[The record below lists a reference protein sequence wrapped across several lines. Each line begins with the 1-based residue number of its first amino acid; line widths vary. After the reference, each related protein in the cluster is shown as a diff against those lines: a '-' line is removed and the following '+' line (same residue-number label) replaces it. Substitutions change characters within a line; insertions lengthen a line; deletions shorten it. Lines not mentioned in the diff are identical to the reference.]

1 MNNSSETTRLFV
13 KIIQIEIEQ
22 SQRLLDLLSKEYELL
37 QKGSP
42 QALQTLTAE
51 KKQQLKHVESA
62 VINHNR
68 FLEQQDLTPDREG
81 TEAFIKQCADN
92 ASMTETWKRF
102 ITLLEACHKQNEI
115 NGGAVQLNRRHVT
128 QTLDILKGISQK
140 DKTYGPSGESKPN
153 ATSKSLG
160 KA

>member
-1 MNNSSETTRLFV
+1 MNSSTEAPRLFV

-22 SQRLLDLLSKEYELL
+22 SQRLLDMLVKEYDLL

-42 QALQTLTAE
+42 QALQTLTEE
-51 KKQQLKHVESA
+51 KKQQLKHVETA
-62 VINHNR
+62 VLNHNR
-68 FLEQQDLTPDREG
+68 FLEQQGLSPDREG

-92 ASMTETWKRF
+92 ESMTITWQRF
-102 ITLLEACHKQNEI
+102 ITLLETCHKQNEI
-115 NGGAVQLNRRHVT
+115 NGGAVQLNRRHVN

-153 ATSKSLG
+153 STSKSLG